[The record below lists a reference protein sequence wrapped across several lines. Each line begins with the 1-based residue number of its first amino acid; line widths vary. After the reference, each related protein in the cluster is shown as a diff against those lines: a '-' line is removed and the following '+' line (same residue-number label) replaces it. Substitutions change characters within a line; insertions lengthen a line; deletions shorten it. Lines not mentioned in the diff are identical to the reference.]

1 MDDLTDALR
10 AGGDDAVDPAAA
22 SERAARRLAAAADER
37 GLLDVAYAIV
47 DSPLGPLRAATTR
60 RGLVMLAYG
69 DAPLDDLLDRLAERV
84 SPRIL
89 EAPARLDPVRR
100 ELDEYFEG
108 RRRDFDLPI
117 DWTLTRGYTRRCC
130 AAPPRSRSARRARYA
145 EIAARAGSPRGWRA
159 AGNALGS
166 NPMPI
171 VVPCHR
177 VLASSGA
184 IGGYTGGVDRKRF
197 LLSLEG
203 VDL

>member
-117 DWTLTRGYTRRCC
+117 DWTLTRGYAQRG
-130 AAPPRSRSARRARYA
+130 AAPHRRDPVRRGEHVRRDRRPRGQPARLAGGRQRPGIEPDADRGA
-145 EIAARAGSPRGWRA
+145 VPPRPGAARAPS
-159 AGNALGS
+159 AGTPG
-166 NPMPI
+166 
-171 VVPCHR
+171 
-177 VLASSGA
+177 ASTASA
-184 IGGYTGGVDRKRF
+184 
-197 LLSLEG
+197 SC
-203 VDL
+203 